1 MRIWSVVVAAMLL
14 ALSAESRTVSTGTVV
29 ANPGATVFVPVT
41 ADDLSGVAAA
51 VVVVSYDPTILVC
64 LGVDA
69 GSAADVEK
77 MTYIDSGSGRIVAVL
92 SGFSGDGCAD
102 DGGHGADR
110 PTELFRI
117 RFSVRD
123 GTQGLFSDV
132 TLSDVQLGAA
142 DGVSD
147 LSAANPLSTAN
158 GMVRVMSAD
167 ASVSKLE
174 GAFTVWP
181 GTGLGALSLG
191 IGDGIMA
198 GESPICI
205 AGAVAVAA
213 DSEVRVAAPIGGWH
227 TGRYA
232 LLATPTEGL
241 TFKLEDDGSTGSV
254 HPMSWTVSAISEN
267 GITSYYADVMV
278 EGELSVVLE
287 SGDLPSATI
296 AQIREQCESTLAGH
310 PEVTRIVVKGDA
322 AEIPVVADLG
332 IAPQLDILG
341 TDAIAAY
348 STPTLMI
355 TDFNPKTGLVRIKV
369 TPGEGNSIRSAMAT
383 GCIHVYGTSDLAEKM
398 RYISGTAFD
407 LSPYLKAETKG
418 EAELTVSLG
427 SHTFIKVKA
436 ETIIPKEG
444 EEER

>member
-1 MRIWSVVVAAMLL
+1 MRIWTILVVTLLL
-14 ALSAESRTVSTGTVV
+14 AMAAGARTVSTGTVV
-29 ANPGATVFVPVT
+29 ANPGATVSVPVT

-51 VVVVSYDPTILVC
+51 VVVVSYDPTILVG

-69 GSAADVEK
+69 GSAADAEK

-92 SGFSGDGCAD
+92 SGFDKGNGTLGTTSSA
-102 DGGHGADR
+102 
-110 PTELFRI
+110 ELFRI

-158 GMVRVMSAD
+158 GMVRVMAAD

-181 GTGLGALSLG
+181 GTALGALSLG
-191 IGDGIMA
+191 VGDGIMA
-198 GESPICI
+198 GESPIRI
-205 AGAVAVAA
+205 AGAVAA
-213 DSEVRVAAPIGGWH
+213 DGEVRVAAPAGGWY
-227 TGRYA
+227 TGRHA
-232 LLATPTEGL
+232 LLATPTEDL
-241 TFKLEDDGSTGSV
+241 AFELENDGNTRRAG
-254 HPMSWTVSAISEN
+254 PPSWTVSATRAN
-267 GITSYYADVMV
+267 GITTYYADVVV
-278 EGELSVVLE
+278 EGELSVALE
-287 SGDLPSATI
+287 CGDLSTVTI
-296 AQIREQCESTLAGH
+296 AQIREQCESALAGH
-310 PEVTRIVVKGDA
+310 TEVTRIVVRGDA
-322 AEIPVVADLG
+322 AEIPVIADLG

-341 TDAIAAY
+341 TDATATY
-348 STPTLMI
+348 STPTLTI
-355 TDFNPKTGLVRIKV
+355 TDFNPQTGMVRIKV

-427 SHTFIKVKA
+427 SHMFIKVKA

>member
-1 MRIWSVVVAAMLL
+1 MRVWSVVGTAMLL
-14 ALSAESRTVSTGTVV
+14 AMAAGARTVSTGTVV
-29 ANPGATVFVPVT
+29 ANPGATVSVPVT

-51 VVVVSYDPTILVC
+51 VVVLSYDPTILVC
-64 LGVDA
+64 LGADA
-69 GSAADVEK
+69 GSAADAEK
-77 MTYIDSGSGRIVAVL
+77 MTYVDSGSGRIVAVI
-92 SGFSGDGCAD
+92 SGFVEGNGAGSGSP
-102 DGGHGADR
+102 GAGR
-110 PTELFRI
+110 HAELFRI

-158 GMVRVMSAD
+158 GMVRVMAAD

-181 GTGLGALSLG
+181 GTALGALSLG
-191 IGDGIMA
+191 VGDGIMA
-198 GESPICI
+198 GESPIRI
-205 AGAVAVAA
+205 AGAVAA
-213 DSEVRVAAPIGGWH
+213 DREVRVAAPAGGWR

-232 LLATPTEGL
+232 LLATATEGL
-241 TFKLEDDGSTGSV
+241 AFELENDGSTGQAN
-254 HPMSWTVSAISEN
+254 PPSWTVSFSCAN
-267 GITSYYADVMV
+267 GITTYYADVVV
-278 EGELSVVLE
+278 EGELSVALE
-287 SGDLPSATI
+287 SGDLPSATV
-296 AQIREQCESTLAGH
+296 AQIREQCESALAGH
-310 PEVTRIVVKGDA
+310 PEVTRIVVRGDA
-322 AEIPVVADLG
+322 AEIPVIADLG

-341 TDAIAAY
+341 TDATATY
-348 STPTLMI
+348 STPTLTI
-355 TDFNPKTGLVRIKV
+355 TEFNPQTGLVRIKV
-369 TPGEGNSIRSAMAT
+369 TPGEGNSIRSALAT
-383 GCIHVYGTSDLAEKM
+383 GCIHVYGTSDLTEKM

-407 LSPYLKAETKG
+407 LSPYLKSETKG

-444 EEER
+444 EKER